1 MKSWVSKM
9 YYEDHGR
16 FKKYKKYIIF
26 LPKQIWNTINN
37 IHNDQNITICK

>member
-9 YYEDHGR
+9 HYEDHGR

-26 LPKQIWNTINN
+26 FAKTNMEHYQ
-37 IHNDQNITICK
+37 QYS